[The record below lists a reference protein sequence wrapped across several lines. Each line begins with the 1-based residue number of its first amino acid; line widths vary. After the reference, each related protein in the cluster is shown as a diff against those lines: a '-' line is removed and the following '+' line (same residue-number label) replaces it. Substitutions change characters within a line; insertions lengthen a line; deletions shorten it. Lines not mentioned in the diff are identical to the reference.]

1 MIIEWIINAII
12 TVIKLPFYLINIP
25 SVDVSG
31 MLNKIMPYLV
41 DGIVFVRFFFDDFA
55 ITIIML
61 ALTVIAIFKVV
72 DIISTI
78 VGFFKKTGG
87 SKE

>member
-1 MIIEWIINAII
+1 MIIEWIINAVIAI
-12 TVIKLPFYLINIP
+12 IKLPFYLIHIP
-25 SVDVSG
+25 SVDVDYLLSELSPYIVSG
-31 MLNKIMPYLV
+31 TS
-41 DGIVFVRFFFDDFA
+41 FVGFFFDEFA
-55 ITIIML
+55 LTIIGL

-87 SKE
+87 SKD

>member
-1 MIIEWIINAII
+1 MIIEWIINAIVAI
-12 TVIKLPFYLINIP
+12 IKLPFYLINIP
-25 SVDVSG
+25 SVDVTG
-31 MLNKIMPYLV
+31 MLNKISPYLA

-55 ITIIML
+55 ITIIGL

>member
-1 MIIEWIINAII
+1 MIIEWIINALIAI
-12 TVIKLPFYLINIP
+12 IKLPFYLINIP
-25 SVDVSG
+25 SVNISG
-31 MLNKIMPYLV
+31 MLNKLNPYIISGV
-41 DGIVFVRFFFDDFA
+41 SFVKFFFDEFA
-55 ITIIML
+55 LTIIGL

-87 SKE
+87 SKD

>member
-1 MIIEWIINAII
+1 MIIEWIINALIAI
-12 TVIKLPFYLINIP
+12 IKLPFYLINIP
-25 SVDVSG
+25 SYDADMITDVIGPYIISG
-31 MLNKIMPYLV
+31 V
-41 DGIVFVRFFFDDFA
+41 SFVSFFFDEFA
-55 ITIIML
+55 LTIIGL

-87 SKE
+87 SKD